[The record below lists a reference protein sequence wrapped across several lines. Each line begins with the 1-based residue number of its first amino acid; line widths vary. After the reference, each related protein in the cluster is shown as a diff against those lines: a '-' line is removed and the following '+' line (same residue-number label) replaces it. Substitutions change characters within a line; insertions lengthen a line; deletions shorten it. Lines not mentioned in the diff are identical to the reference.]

1 MASNQDPESD
11 FSKEE
16 QRTVV
21 RFLWLQGKTGPQ
33 IHNELKGVLGERA
46 MSLRSVY
53 EWVSHFKSGRT
64 NVLDAPRS
72 GRPSLLDNE
81 LVARAGE
88 FLRENRNSTLECFAE
103 KLEISE
109 GTAHKIIHE
118 HLNMRKLQ
126 TQWVPHYLTGDQ
138 LQKRVELCQLNLER
152 YQREGDNFFKRIVA
166 GDETWVASFEP
177 ELKQQTSLWRG
188 TSFGTGQV
196 QLPQKVKP
204 RHAFKVMHVVFF
216 DHEGLLL
223 DHAVPRGTSVT
234 ATYYRDILRE
244 KLRPAIRKKRPN
256 LLRNGVIL
264 LHDNARPHTA
274 QVVTELLASYNWEAL
289 PHPAYSPDLSPC
301 DFFLFGKLKSK
312 LRGQEFQ
319 TEDAI
324 NQATKEALVELAKG
338 GYHAGIFGLQ
348 KRWEQCIR
356 DGGRYQE

>member
-1 MASNQDPESD
+1 MASKQEPESD

-21 RFLWLQGKTGPQ
+21 RFLWLQGKTGTQ
-33 IHNELKGVLGERA
+33 IHNELKGVMGDCA

-64 NVLDAPRS
+64 NVHDAPRS
-72 GRPSLLDNE
+72 GRPSLLDDE
-81 LVARAGE
+81 LIGRAGE
-88 FLRENRNSTLECFAE
+88 FLRENRSSTLECLAE
-103 KLEISE
+103 ELEIGE
-109 GTAHKIIHE
+109 ATAHKVIHE

-126 TQWVPHYLTGDQ
+126 SQWVPHSLTADQ
-138 LQKRVELCQLNLER
+138 LQKRVELSQLNLQR
-152 YQREGDNFFKRIVA
+152 CQREGDDFLKRIVA

-188 TSFGTGQV
+188 SSFGTGQV

-234 ATYYRDILRE
+234 AAYYRDILRE

-256 LLRNGVIL
+256 LLNRGVIL

-274 QVVTELLASYNWEAL
+274 QVVTDLLASYKWETL

-301 DFFLFGKLKSK
+301 DFFLFGKLKSR
-312 LRGQEFQ
+312 LRGQEFH
-319 TEDAI
+319 TEESI
-324 NQATKEALVELAKG
+324 NDATKQALVELAKD

-356 DGGRYQE
+356 DGGRYPE